1 MVNEFYF
8 CEPEFIDDNLYFSEI
23 GSVVD
28 IIKEGY
34 KEWIPATPVII
45 SAQTGSGKNYFVE
58 NVLLPYAYNK
68 NAKILY
74 LSNRVALNR
83 QEKFNLIRCIGK
95 YISKSNEKKFN
106 DDLKQLSEYGLDK
119 LYDFGCIDVLSYQS
133 LLPKIRANEIKPEDF
148 KYVVIDEAHFFVA
161 DAKFNEYTDKI
172 LEKILSAFQTAIK
185 IFMTATP
192 DEIKPL
198 ILNEGSKKY
207 KSKLTN
213 IFYKQNP
220 NFIKL
225 NDYNTMGIWQYCNE
239 ILDKEFQVTK
249 LLNECLDEMDRIR
262 TIEGVTAKTIANTI
276 IYELPRNYDYCKIRS
291 LKDENSDSLKSL
303 QPLIQQIKDEI
314 SQRNTED
321 KYVIFIHDKKIG
333 REIMNTIGTE
343 NAVMVTSESKN
354 ADENDCSRKV
364 YEKIIRDNMFEQKVL
379 ISTAVLDNG
388 INLCDEKIKNIF
400 IDEWDK
406 VKFLQMLG
414 RVRKP
419 RENKDFYLNVF
430 FINYSIESFK
440 KFLTNEERSLKM
452 INNFL
457 NMDAQER
464 KNKAKRMFTK
474 QEVYDNVLRNLI
486 ILEGVFAEREDC
498 INTLAIKKSQYDIEI
513 LHQYIGFDV
522 QENKREFSWVKEVM
536 AWLGQ
541 SYEKLSAEAYFN
553 YQSPD
558 EILSELK
565 DYVIRISSKE
575 CWLNKDEQNDFKQR
589 ITNFAVKLKWG
600 KLRENNDIL
609 GKNMIEKFFEEK
621 NIKYLIVSESKKNQG
636 TCWYIKKMN
645 D

>member
-1 MVNEFYF
+1 MFNEFYF

-276 IYELPRNYDYCKIRS
+276 IYELQRNYDYCKIRS

-440 KFLTNEERSLKM
+440 KFLANEERSLKM

-464 KNKAKRMFTK
+464 KNKAKRMFKK

>member
-1 MVNEFYF
+1 MFNEFYF

-68 NAKILY
+68 NVKILY

-95 YISKSNEKKFN
+95 YISKNDEKKFN

-119 LYDFGCIDVLSYQS
+119 LYDFGCINVLSYQS
-133 LLPKIRANEIKPEDF
+133 LLPKIVANEIKPEDF
-148 KYVVIDEAHFFVA
+148 KYVVIDEAHFFLA

-239 ILDKEFQVTK
+239 ILDKEFQVTR
-249 LLNECLDEMDRIR
+249 LLNERLDEMERIR
-262 TIEGVTAKTIANTI
+262 TIEGVTAKTIANAI

-364 YEKIIRDNMFEQKVL
+364 YEKIIRNNMFEQKVL

-430 FINYSIESFK
+430 FINYSIKSLK
-440 KFLTNEERSLKM
+440 KFLANEERSLKM

-464 KNKAKRMFTK
+464 KNKAKRMFKK

-600 KLRENNDIL
+600 NLRENNDIL

-636 TCWYIKKMN
+636 TCWYIKN
-645 D
+645 E

>member
-1 MVNEFYF
+1 MFNEFYF
-8 CEPEFIDDNLYFSEI
+8 CELEFIDDNLYFSEI

-106 DDLKQLSEYGLDK
+106 DDLKQLSEDGLDK

-440 KFLTNEERSLKM
+440 KFLANEE
-452 INNFL
+452 
-457 NMDAQER
+457 
-464 KNKAKRMFTK
+464 
-474 QEVYDNVLRNLI
+474 
-486 ILEGVFAEREDC
+486 
-498 INTLAIKKSQYDIEI
+498 
-513 LHQYIGFDV
+513 
-522 QENKREFSWVKEVM
+522 
-536 AWLGQ
+536 
-541 SYEKLSAEAYFN
+541 
-553 YQSPD
+553 
-558 EILSELK
+558 
-565 DYVIRISSKE
+565 
-575 CWLNKDEQNDFKQR
+575 
-589 ITNFAVKLKWG
+589 
-600 KLRENNDIL
+600 
-609 GKNMIEKFFEEK
+609 
-621 NIKYLIVSESKKNQG
+621 
-636 TCWYIKKMN
+636 
-645 D
+645 

>member
-1 MVNEFYF
+1 MFNEFYF

-321 KYVIFIHDKKIG
+321 KYVIFIHDKKID

-440 KFLTNEERSLKM
+440 KFLANEERSLKM

-464 KNKAKRMFTK
+464 KNKAKRMFKK

>member
-1 MVNEFYF
+1 MFNEFYF

-440 KFLTNEERSLKM
+440 KFLANEERSLKM

-464 KNKAKRMFTK
+464 KNKAKRMFKK